1 MANTPGTTGTS
12 ERTNSIQSVLSTGIQ
27 HEVARTQTFGQFPYV
42 PEDGA
47 IPSGGAKAGQTV
59 IMRFQ
64 QRMQLTPNTINE
76 RADIT
81 PERVTDNQV
90 SVSINEYGNAV
101 QDTMLATIIT
111 KGDLREELIHAIGEN
126 QTATLDRLA
135 GRNYY
140 EGQNLVFRA
149 NGVSARSGLDSTNDI
164 LSASGVGM
172 SFLTR
177 ATAAL
182 RASRAPGFEMD
193 GNGQSNYMSVIHTAL
208 AQDLPETSGYLAAL
222 QYQSGRDELFNG
234 ELGNIRG
241 LRFVESAQ
249 GKVYPGAGATA
260 QAATTISASV
270 SAGATTCVV
279 ADATGIAVGDVITLG
294 TVEPGTS
301 STESEATSTYAGL
314 ESVLVTGVSG
324 TTLTIAGLGYSSGNI
339 ATPGFRY
346 DHASGTT
353 VTEAALVAALPVF
366 GPRSVMK
373 AYAAEVGEFG
383 EARITGPFDTLGRFH
398 NFGWYAVMGWAKTNG
413 LWTARLEVATKFPH
427 LVVNE

>member
-1 MANTPGTTGTS
+1 MANPQGTTGKDQ
-12 ERTNSIQSVLSTGIQ
+12 RTYSIQSILSTGIQ
-27 HEVARTQTFGQFPYV
+27 YEVSRKQTFGQFPYV

-59 IMRFQ
+59 LMRFQ
-64 QRMQLTPNTINE
+64 QRMELNTNTINE

-81 PERVTDNQV
+81 PERVSDNQV
-90 SVSINEYGNAV
+90 SVTMNEYGNAV
-101 QDTMLATIIT
+101 QDTMLATIVT
-111 KGDLREELIHAIGEN
+111 KGNLREELVHAIGEN
-126 QTATLDRLA
+126 QVASLDRLA

-140 EGQNLVFRA
+140 EGQNMVFRA
-149 NGVSARSGLDSTNDI
+149 NGAARSDLDSVNDI
-164 LSASGVGM
+164 MSASGVGM

-177 ATAAL
+177 GTAAL

-193 GNGQSNYMSVIHTAL
+193 GNGQPNYVSVVHGAL
-208 AQDLPETSGYLAAL
+208 VQDLPETAGYLPAL

-249 GKVYPGAGATA
+249 GKVYPGAGAVA
-260 QAATTISASV
+260 QAATTITASV
-270 SAGATTCVV
+270 AAGGTTCVV
-279 ADATGIAVGDVITLG
+279 ASATGIAVGDIITLG

-301 STESEATSTYAGL
+301 NSETETTYPDL
-314 ESVLVTGVSG
+314 ENVLVTGVSG
-324 TTLTIAGLGYSSGNI
+324 TTITIAGLGFSTGDI

-346 DHASGTT
+346 AHASGAA
-353 VTEAALVAALPVF
+353 VTEAALVAALPIF

-383 EARITGPFDTLGRFH
+383 EARVTGPFDTLGRFH

-413 LWTARLEVATKFPH
+413 LWTVRLEVATKFPH